1 LPEINKIS
9 GEVLKRIY
17 KSYIYSE
24 EGSDM
29 DIEFIKDA
37 GDFSINQKI
46 IRDNYGNK
54 FYELI
59 DLDGRVW
66 VFDYATG
73 VSKFLEDLEP
83 DNFPYR
89 KDL

>member
-1 LPEINKIS
+1 
-9 GEVLKRIY
+9 
-17 KSYIYSE
+17 
-24 EGSDM
+24 M